1 MRRRRGSDDNVD
13 LSSAE
18 HAWWAGGERRLVSA
32 GPPPGIPERRAEA
45 PAGSPVTTGA
55 VAAGPV
61 NAGPV
66 TEGAATN
73 PPPPVVVSPPTPPLD
88 PDDAAAAAAA
98 ARAALDP
105 SRDPWRRSTSPNAL
119 AAYRAL
125 GIDWE
130 ANWDE
135 VAAVFKQQ
143 AARWHPDRIATADPQ
158 VQAEGERRMA
168 EMTRAYQELQRILR
182 PKHRQLFTT

>member
-45 PAGSPVTTGA
+45 PAGSPVTARA

-61 NAGPV
+61 TAGPV
-66 TEGAATN
+66 TEGAVAN
-73 PPPPVVVSPPTPPLD
+73 PPPPVVVAPPTPPLD

-98 ARAALDP
+98 ARAAIDP
-105 SRDPWRRSTSPNAL
+105 ARDPWRRSTSPHAL
-119 AAYRAL
+119 AAYRTL

-135 VAAVFKQQ
+135 VVAVFKEQ
-143 AARWHPDRIATADPQ
+143 AARWHPDRLAGADPQ
-158 VQAEGERRMA
+158 VQAEGERRMS
-168 EMTRAYQELQRILR
+168 EMTRAYRELQRILR
-182 PKHRQLFTT
+182 PQHRKLFTT